1 MKTVNNVLQEIE
13 KGKTRGKKGRDLSN
27 DEIRDRCNRIFAF
40 CQKTQ
45 EEGGYSNEYSK
56 GQMIA
61 KVTRKLNELATNEA
75 LTHNEEMGTIVKS
88 NEHLLSTM
96 QGIMNTLKSN
106 NVQMEET
113 VKQQNTDL
121 VSSRVVQKNCE
132 DLALANLGV
141 LEATEACN
149 STNKRK
155 FTELQGKY
163 EQAATDRDTWYA
175 VAQASQKGQAAS
187 SSSQS
192 LEEMLGE
199 ELENTLVT
207 TQEARVAQDEETTK
221 AKQEAEF
228 WQDAFYV
235 QEQKQKEALDAE
247 EKKQKTVEETSVY
260 AESETELWFNVEG

>member
-13 KGKTRGKKGRDLSN
+13 KGKTRGKKGRGLSN

-45 EEGGYSNEYSK
+45 EEGGYSNDYSK

-61 KVTRKLNELATNEA
+61 KVTKKLNELASNEA

-106 NVQMEET
+106 NAQMDET

-121 VSSRVVQKNCE
+121 VSSRVAQKSCE

-141 LEATEACN
+141 LEATEACS

-163 EQAATDRDTWYA
+163 EQAAADRDSWHEIA
-175 VAQASQKGQAAS
+175 LASQTGQTAS

-207 TQEARVAQDEETTK
+207 TQEALVAQENETTK

-247 EKKQKTVEETSVY
+247 EKKQKTVEEASVY
-260 AESETELWFNVEG
+260 AESETERWFNVEG